1 MRKKLG
7 FEYKKQYCYL
17 KNISQ
22 EQVDGQTYKTDKYMI
37 EDLVLRSE
45 IDRFFRESGQVAA
58 DKTLTAKLMCN
69 AIENGTFVL
78 SETTVENFKNL
89 FNRVLGYC
97 S

>member
-45 IDRFFRESGQVAA
+45 IDRFFGESGQAAA

-69 AIENGTFVL
+69 AIESGTFVL

-89 FNRVLGYC
+89 FNRVLEYC